1 MANETDAE
9 KALRLELERTKVQL
23 EFEKQYRESEAE
35 RHQQH
40 IAQVRESSKFYNT
53 DIFWILFWILG
64 PLILLGLGFNI
75 G

>member
-9 KALRLELERTKVQL
+9 KALRLELDRTKAQL
-23 EFEKQYRESEAE
+23 EFEKQFRESEAE
-35 RHQQH
+35 RHRQNL
-40 IAQVRESSKFYNT
+40 AQVRESSKFYNT
-53 DIFWILFWILG
+53 DLFWLLFWILG